1 MILVTNV
8 GFELGWKGLG
18 LALGGFGTNGLGPG
32 LDNKIVFIFYHSY
45 SNSYSYQNL
54 YEL

>member
-1 MILVTNV
+1 MILVTSL
-8 GFELGWKGLG
+8 GFELGWKGLR
-18 LALGGFGTNGLGPG
+18 LALGGLGTKGLGPG
-32 LDNKIVFIFYHSY
+32 LDNKILFIFSHSY